1 MKKCGKRKNVQFKTK
16 RGVNMRK
23 TLKTVTSSSL
33 DALRKYKG
41 SKSRAAISI
50 SLPILYVEAIDELV
64 FKKIYDSRSTA
75 IQDAI
80 RNLLLN
86 KYPEIL
92 KKRLSK

>member
-1 MKKCGKRKNVQFKTK
+1 MEA
-16 RGVNMRK
+16 
-23 TLKTVTSSSL
+23 LK
-33 DALRKYKG
+33 KYKE
-41 SKSRAAISI
+41 SKSRVAISI

-86 KYPEIL
+86 NYPEIL
-92 KKRLSK
+92 KKRLSTRY